1 MRSTCG
7 KSFGCSEIF
16 SEYFDLRTLL
26 LYLHFIEV
34 TNPFIIYFCSVFT
47 HFFSRSFA
55 KVVGCEMASLKACAK
70 KRTFQELLFAQLEV
84 FNFPNFLP
92 FAPVVDGYFMPGLC
106 YFTINVTFC
115 TFKEDLLNILSDLRL
130 RGLWWIKETEK
141 TTLNMDSLRFF
152 GLPIT
157 SFDSPW
163 SVWFSIVNL
172 GLIRL
177 IRII

>member
-26 LYLHFIEV
+26 HYLHFIQV

-92 FAPVVDGYFMPGLC
+92 FAPVVDGYFMPG
-106 YFTINVTFC
+106 
-115 TFKEDLLNILSDLRL
+115 
-130 RGLWWIKETEK
+130 
-141 TTLNMDSLRFF
+141 M
-152 GLPIT
+152 
-157 SFDSPW
+157 
-163 SVWFSIVNL
+163 
-172 GLIRL
+172 
-177 IRII
+177 